1 MKHNILSRSRIIL
14 CIGLCF
20 LAAGIL
26 LAQDKP
32 LLDGGRKIFPLPN
45 YAEPRPELADR
56 TELTVVFSGDDE
68 GPELDF
74 RKSYLASEAQIYT
87 AIYEGL
93 FSYNPFT
100 LVPVPAAA
108 ASWQISEDK
117 KVWTFTIR
125 QNARYWNGDSLRAED
140 FRAAWLS
147 MLDPK
152 NETPYSSLFDII
164 EGAKDYR
171 LGNNTDPSSVGISVQ
186 GDKTLI
192 VRLNAPASFFPSML
206 CHHSFSPIHPSLLNS
221 DNWSAPVSNGPYYIT
236 NMTAKKITMVKN
248 NLYWDA
254 DRVSILKL
262 NIYFTDDGEESAA
275 MWNSGEARWIA
286 GTVEIESLND
296 RSGIMVNPMFATH
309 YYYIRSIG
317 PWKDHRL
324 RRALTLALPWK
335 EMRDFY
341 YLPSK
346 TLIFPISG
354 YPEVKGIEEGG
365 NTEEAQRLL
374 EEAGYP
380 KGVGLP
386 EIVIRITPS
395 EDADRIAKHMAAA
408 WMGLGIPVKLDVV
421 PFSRYFNS
429 LKQDNYTI
437 GSITW
442 IGDFA
447 DPYTFLQMWRRDSNL
462 NDAMHDD
469 EDFEELMERSMYEEG
484 DERFKILAEAEQLL
498 LERGAAL
505 PLCYSPALN
514 IVDTDEIEG
523 WFPNAMDIHP
533 FKYLR
538 FKTIKPLPGVAMY

>member
-1 MKHNILSRSRIIL
+1 MCL
-14 CIGLCF
+14 GLCLF
-20 LAAGIL
+20 SAGL
-26 LAQDKP
+26 LFAQERP

-45 YAEPRPELADR
+45 YAEPRPDLSDR
-56 TELTVVFSGDDE
+56 TELTAVFSGDDE
-68 GPELDF
+68 GVELDF
-74 RKSYLASEAQIYT
+74 RKSFLASEAQIYT

-93 FSYNPFT
+93 FSYNPFS
-100 LVPVPAAA
+100 LSPVPAAV
-108 ASWQISEDK
+108 STWQISEDK
-117 KVWTFTIR
+117 KVWTFIIK
-125 QNARYWNGDSLRAED
+125 QNARYWNGDPVRAED

-152 NETPYSSLFDII
+152 LEAPYSSLFDII

-171 LGNNTDPSSVGISVQ
+171 MGNNTNPASVGISVQ

-206 CHHSFSPIHPSLLNS
+206 CHHSFCPIHPSMLNNKS
-221 DNWSAPVSNGPYYIT
+221 WSAPVSNGPFYIT
-236 NMTAKKITMVKN
+236 NINTKTITMVKN
-248 NLYWDA
+248 RFYWGA
-254 DRVSILKL
+254 EQVALEKL
-262 NIYFTDDGEESAA
+262 NIFLTDDGEESAA

-286 GTVEIESLND
+286 GSVELEALSD
-296 RSGIMVNPMFATH
+296 RSGIIVNPMFATH

-317 PWKDHRL
+317 PWKDYRL
-324 RRALTLALPWK
+324 RRALALALPWEEIRK
-335 EMRDFY
+335 GY

-346 TLIFPISG
+346 TLIYPISG
-354 YPEVKGIEEGG
+354 YPEVDGIEEGDI
-365 NTEEAQRLL
+365 EEARQLL
-374 EEAGYP
+374 EKAGYP

-395 EDADRIAKHMAAA
+395 EDADRVAKLMASA
-408 WMGLGIPVKLDVV
+408 WMSLGIPVKIDVV
-421 PFSRYFNS
+421 PFGRYFNS
-429 LKQDNYTI
+429 LKQENYTV
-437 GSITW
+437 GSISW

-469 EDFEELMERSMYEEG
+469 EDFEKLMERSMYEESIT
-484 DERFKILAEAEQLL
+484 RFNTLAEAEQLL

-514 IVDTDEIEG
+514 IIDMDEIEG

-538 FKTIKPLPGVAMY
+538 FKTFKPLPGVAKKQRL